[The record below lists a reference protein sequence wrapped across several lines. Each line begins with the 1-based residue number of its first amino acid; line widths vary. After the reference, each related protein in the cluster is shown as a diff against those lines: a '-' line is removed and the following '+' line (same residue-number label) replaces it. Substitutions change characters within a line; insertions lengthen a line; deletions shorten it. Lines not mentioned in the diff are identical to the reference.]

1 VPSDPLAAKL
11 AAIRERQHLASDAS
25 LGFARIEERHAAL
38 IKVAYEDTPRILAVA
53 EDLLA
58 ISREWESSHHLHTRE
73 RGSDLRQAITR
84 RILGEEGENDGS

>member
-1 VPSDPLAAKL
+1 MPDDPATREL

-38 IKVAYEDTPRILAVA
+38 IRVAYEDTPRLLALA
-53 EDLLA
+53 GDLLA
-58 ISREWESSHHLHTRE
+58 ISREWESGHHLHTRE

-84 RILGEEGENDGS
+84 RLLGEADDA